1 MKLSIIA
8 GSHRK
13 TAQSSKVAHF
23 INNRIKELDLFSD
36 SYLLDLS
43 KTEIP
48 FWDEGVW
55 SGEEKWKTIWSP
67 IAEELTSSDAFVIIT
82 PEYGGMVPSK
92 LKNFFL
98 LVNSKTVGHKP
109 GLIVSVSS
117 GLGGSYPV
125 NELRTSSYK
134 NNKINYIPE
143 HLVIRKVEECLNE
156 TPNKESEFDTYLR
169 PRVDFTLQLLA
180 EYGKAMAPIREASLN
195 FKDFPYGM

>member
-1 MKLSIIA
+1 MKVSIIA

-13 TAQSSKVAHF
+13 TPQSSKVAHF
-23 INNRIKELDLFSD
+23 IDNKMKELGLFDS

-43 KTEIP
+43 KTDLP

-55 SGEEKWKTIWSP
+55 SDEVKWKQIWDP
-67 IAEELTSSDAFVIIT
+67 IAEELTFSDAFVIIT
-82 PEYGGMVPSK
+82 PEYAGMATAK

-98 LVNSKTVGHKP
+98 FLNTNIVGHKP

-134 NNKINYIPE
+134 NCKINYIPE
-143 HLVIRKVEECLNE
+143 HLVIRNVEECLNE
-156 TPNKESEFDTYLR
+156 TPNTDSEFDTYLR
-169 PRVDFTLQLLA
+169 PRLDFTLKLLA
-180 EYGKAMAPIREASLN
+180 EYSKAMAPIRKADLK
-195 FKDFPYGM
+195 FDDYPFGM